1 MKRAEQ
7 KFQFNLST
15 FHLFA
20 ERRTLGE
27 MHLSAAFHANELRAI
42 WLLAIEVA
50 KKKFE
55 QSFNLISVS
64 SDSSC
69 N

>member
-42 WLLAIEVA
+42 
-50 KKKFE
+50 
-55 QSFNLISVS
+55 
-64 SDSSC
+64 
-69 N
+69 